1 MERASLRISTV
12 AFVGVL
18 LLMSAQD
25 AAAQLTRSVAPQ
37 RVVVPSGTL
46 RLTALLWTPTGSG
59 PFPAV
64 LFNHGGNRTES
75 EKAQALGPVFAKHGY
90 VFLYLFRRGYG
101 LSADQGEFMRD
112 ILDREAQAR
121 GEEARKRLQLRLL
134 TTDHLDDVMAGLGF
148 LKRVAN
154 VDSGRVVVGGH
165 STGGQL
171 TLLAL
176 ERDKSVRAAVAFS
189 PAAQTW
195 EGSPELQNRLLA
207 AARHIETPIFL
218 THPANDFSIVP
229 GQKLSAELTR
239 LKRPHELKI
248 YPAVGDTP
256 AAGHQAV
263 YTDIAT
269 WEPDVFRFLDTYLRP
284 PSLSAGQRRETVRAG
299 PARLRVTMKGRG
311 EPVVFIPSRGRG
323 VDDFDDLSTRL
334 VQAGYQVILPEPRG
348 IGGSTGPL
356 EGITYHDL
364 ASDAAAV
371 IQSVARAPV
380 TIIAHA
386 FGTRIAR
393 TLASDHPDRVK
404 QLILL
409 AAAGVVPRSATTEA
423 TTTRFWETPLSPAD
437 RLDAIRQVF
446 FAPGNDPHVWADGW
460 HFDVAQAQRA
470 SDARTPLK
478 DWWAGGSAPM
488 LILQGSD
495 DVIVLP
501 ENAKRLAAEFPRRVT
516 LVEIAHAGHALLP
529 EQPDAIAKAVLA
541 WLRR

>member
-1 MERASLRISTV
+1 MERASMRISTV
-12 AFVGVL
+12 AVVGVL
-18 LLMSAQD
+18 LLMSVQNAVGQS
-25 AAAQLTRSVAPQ
+25 TRSVAPQ

-90 VFLYLFRRGYG
+90 LFLYLFRRGYG

-195 EGSPELQNRLLA
+195 EGSPELQKRLLA
-207 AARHIETPIFL
+207 AARSIETPIFL

-239 LKRPHELKI
+239 LRRPHELKI
-248 YPAVGDTP
+248 YPAVGDSPT
-256 AAGHQAV
+256 AGHQAV

-269 WEPDVFRFLDTYLRP
+269 WEPDVFRFLEKHVRP
-284 PSLSAGQRRETVRAG
+284 Q
-299 PARLRVTMKGRG
+299 
-311 EPVVFIPSRGRG
+311 
-323 VDDFDDLSTRL
+323 
-334 VQAGYQVILPEPRG
+334 
-348 IGGSTGPL
+348 
-356 EGITYHDL
+356 
-364 ASDAAAV
+364 
-371 IQSVARAPV
+371 
-380 TIIAHA
+380 
-386 FGTRIAR
+386 
-393 TLASDHPDRVK
+393 
-404 QLILL
+404 
-409 AAAGVVPRSATTEA
+409 
-423 TTTRFWETPLSPAD
+423 
-437 RLDAIRQVF
+437 
-446 FAPGNDPHVWADGW
+446 
-460 HFDVAQAQRA
+460 
-470 SDARTPLK
+470 
-478 DWWAGGSAPM
+478 
-488 LILQGSD
+488 
-495 DVIVLP
+495 
-501 ENAKRLAAEFPRRVT
+501 
-516 LVEIAHAGHALLP
+516 
-529 EQPDAIAKAVLA
+529 
-541 WLRR
+541 